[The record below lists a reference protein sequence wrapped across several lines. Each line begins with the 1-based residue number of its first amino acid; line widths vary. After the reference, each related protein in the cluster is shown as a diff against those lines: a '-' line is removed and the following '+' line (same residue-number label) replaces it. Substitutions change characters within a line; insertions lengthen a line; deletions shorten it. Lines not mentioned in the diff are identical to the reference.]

1 MASARQRRNS
11 INFITVG
18 ETTVFDPEEMKVA
31 VHNHFKN
38 LYEEAMKIRP
48 ICMDQRGNT
57 IQSEMCENLIVE
69 FSENE
74 VWKAIKS
81 CDGNKAPGP
90 DGFNML
96 SIKKSWDFMKSDIM
110 NFFAKFHRNGRLP
123 KCINSSFITLVPKVE
138 NPLGLSDYRPISLIG
153 SMYKIL
159 AKVLSARI
167 KSTIPLVVGEVQS
180 AFSEGKNIQD
190 GILIANEIVD
200 GWKKERKQG
209 LIIKLDFEK
218 AFDNLN

>member
-48 ICMDQRGNT
+48 ICIDWRGNT

-110 NFFAKFHRNGRLP
+110 NFFAEFHRNGRLP